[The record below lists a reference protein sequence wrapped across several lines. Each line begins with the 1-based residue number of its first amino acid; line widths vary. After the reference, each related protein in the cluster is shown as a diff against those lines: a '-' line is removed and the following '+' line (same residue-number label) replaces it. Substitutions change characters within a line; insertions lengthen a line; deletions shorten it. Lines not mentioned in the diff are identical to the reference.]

1 MQVPPFLQ
9 GLLRH
14 SLISERLKA
23 KGVSYL
29 LHLDHTHLK
38 IGLSQAITSPEN
50 GIKCPNIGAIV
61 SKVTS
66 ILEKEERALP

>member
-29 LHLDHTHLK
+29 LHIDHTQLK

-50 GIKCPNIGAIV
+50 GIKYPYIRAID
-61 SKVTS
+61 SKVSS
-66 ILEKEERALP
+66 ILEKGQRALP